1 MLDLFAN
8 LLSVYTTMNYL
19 WSSLTRSQLSKR
31 FPFFYPSSERSA
43 IPISMPLLFRDVIHL
58 YTCGLV
64 LRQLQIYRSTKNVYQ
79 GVSTICTAL
88 IVMVFSFG
96 IFTYACSCYN
106 LPASDSGR
114 FGIFFV
120 EHVNYMWVIAN
131 FFQSSK
137 YLPQICL
144 NWMGLCTK
152 GLSSK
157 YILLSLFSEIAVG
170 LGSALMLQDTEFYKK
185 PYNFTPAFVSLIN
198 VLSLS
203 YMFCQAKYL
212 YQGKKPY
219 LPRGK

>member
-1 MLDLFAN
+1 
-8 LLSVYTTMNYL
+8 MNYL

-31 FPFFYPSSERSA
+31 FPLFYPSNEPSA
-43 IPISMPLLFRDVIHL
+43 IPISIPLLFRDAIHV
-58 YTCGLV
+58 YTCALV

-79 GVSTICTAL
+79 GISTTCTAL
-88 IVMVFSFG
+88 IVMAISFG

-106 LPASDSGR
+106 LPAKDSGR

-131 FFQSSK
+131 IVQSAK
-137 YLPQICL
+137 YVPQICL

-152 GLSSK
+152 GVSSK
-157 YILLSLFSEIAVG
+157 YIFLSLFSEIAVG
-170 LGSALMLQDTEFYKK
+170 LGSALLLQGTEFYKK
-185 PYNFTPAFVSLIN
+185 PYNFIPAFVSLSN
-198 VLSLS
+198 VLCLS
-203 YMFCQAKYL
+203 YMFYQAQYL